1 MSKEVTKN
9 MPNAGRKDNQLLDK
23 SQIDDFR
30 AIIRTLASAT
40 NDSIPVF
47 LHNTFDQLTVLK
59 ENKMMLSF
67 EKFQSGLSKFNELK
81 QKFSTADLE
90 DIFQE
95 CENDLELTTIDE
107 LADFCQ
113 RTISK
118 VRAIALKLRNA
129 IIKMYI
135 NDKGYREAFTSLTN
149 SKYIDTDAFTE
160 FAEDMLGININDN
173 DGLDLYKLYDM
184 DGDKKISVEDFLG
197 FIIGK
202 SVEGIN
208 VLDRGNP
215 NVIVDIQISIN
226 PIQEAELLRTGYT
239 QISPNNLQ
247 NMVPTDII
255 AHGTFG
261 KVENM

>member
-1 MSKEVTKN
+1 MSKAN
-9 MPNAGRKDNQLLDK
+9 RKENQLLEK
-23 SQIDDFR
+23 SQVDDFR
-30 AIIRTLASAT
+30 AIIRTLAVDS
-40 NDSIPVF
+40 NGSIPVF
-47 LHNTFDQLTVLK
+47 LHNTFDLLTEPK
-59 ENKMMLSF
+59 DNKMMLSF
-67 EKFQSGLSKFNELK
+67 ENFQSGLSKFNQLK
-81 QKFSTADLE
+81 QRFSNADLE

-95 CENDLELTTIDE
+95 CENDSELITIDE
-107 LADFCQ
+107 LAGFCQ
-113 RTISK
+113 RTLSK

-129 IIKMYI
+129 IIKEYV

-149 SKYIDTDAFTE
+149 NKYIDSTAFIE

-202 SVEGIN
+202 TVEGIK

-215 NVIVDIQISIN
+215 NVIVDIQISVN
-226 PIQEAELLRTGYT
+226 TTQETELLRTGYT
-239 QISPNNLQ
+239 QISPNNMQ
-247 NMVPTDII
+247 NMGPTDII

-261 KVENM
+261 KV